1 MYFPG
6 YRGAE
11 SITPH
16 NTTDFARGVCNG
28 IYVGVSGDV
37 AVVHLDGTVQ
47 LYKAAPV
54 GILPAMATRVN
65 STGTTATNLLALY
78 A

>member
-6 YRGAE
+6 YKGAE
-11 SITPH
+11 TITPH
-16 NTTDFARGVCNG
+16 DTNNISRGACNG

-37 AVVHLDGTVQ
+37 AVAHLDGTVQ
-47 LYKAAPV
+47 LYKTVPI
-54 GILPAMATRVN
+54 GILPVIATRVN